1 MDSVVKQKWLLVIGL
16 ILNVVSISI
25 LLLLRFSAPDM
36 GVKYYNEL
44 TISEQQVFWVAGIL
58 LLVAI
63 MCKAV
68 YWGKEWVRNK

>member
-1 MDSVVKQKWLLVIGL
+1 VVKQKWLLVIGL

-44 TISEQQVFWVAGIL
+44 TISGQQVFWVAGIL